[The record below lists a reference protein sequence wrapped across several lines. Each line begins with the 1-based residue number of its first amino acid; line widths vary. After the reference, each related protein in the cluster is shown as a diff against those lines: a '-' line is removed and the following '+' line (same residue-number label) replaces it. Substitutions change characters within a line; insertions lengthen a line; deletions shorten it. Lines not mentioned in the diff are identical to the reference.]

1 MHTCTVCGERY
12 PATGTGVTDICLPCL
27 EMNFSGG
34 QPPLDLP
41 APLAREMIEAY
52 VDTGRYEQL
61 TPRQREAVEDYAL
74 AMHNP
79 QLALSARQRATA
91 TRMAA
96 VWRRQAQED

>member
-1 MHTCTVCGERY
+1 MTGI
-12 PATGTGVTDICLPCL
+12 PAWGVTVSICARDCFLH
-27 EMNFSGG
+27 NFSGAS
-34 QPPLDLP
+34 PPLDLP
-41 APLAREMIEAY
+41 APLAREMLEAY

-61 TPRQREAVEDYAL
+61 TPRQQEAVEDYAL